1 MCHVIEFYPNFKFSS
16 SLINLFCVVSG
27 IVILRAVYFGSYDTA
42 RGMLPDPNNTP
53 IYISYLIAQV
63 VTTVAGLAAYPF
75 DTVRRRMMLQSG
87 RKATKI
93 VYKTNW
99 DCWIT
104 IAKQE
109 GPMGFYKGA
118 FSNILR
124 GFSGAMIL
132 VMYDEIKKIL

>member
-1 MCHVIEFYPNFKFSS
+1 M
-16 SLINLFCVVSG
+16 
-27 IVILRAVYFGSYDTA
+27 RAVYFGSYDTA

-63 VTTVAGLAAYPF
+63 VTTTAGLVAYPF

-87 RKATKI
+87 RKITQIA
-93 VYKTNW
+93 YKSTW

-109 GPMGFYKGA
+109 GPKGFYKGA
-118 FSNILR
+118 LSNVLR
-124 GFSGAMIL
+124 GCSGAMIL
-132 VMYDEIKKIL
+132 VMYDEMKKIL